1 MCQVSFVDEN
11 CIDQQVLLRA
21 LEHVEQRLES
31 VRDNAASYLAG
42 TELRDSLLF
51 LQVVRL
57 LVPKHCHCLILSPHT
72 VQYSYRLSPKCAG
85 LQVASPA
92 LVQTAPLP

>member
-11 CIDQQVLLRA
+11 FIDQQVLLRA
-21 LEHVEQRLES
+21 LEHVEQRLEF

-51 LQVVRL
+51 FQVVRL
-57 LVPKHCHCLILSPHT
+57 LVLKHCHSLLSSPHT
-72 VQYSYRLSPKCAG
+72 V
-85 LQVASPA
+85 
-92 LVQTAPLP
+92 